1 MAYGAGQDEL
11 EVGGVFL
18 RIFIAQPGWV
28 LRKPREFLV
37 SLLETITELLEKNN
51 PNVSGLTEKQKRTAF
66 DVFTFH
72 SVVLTPAIFTSSLII
87 SGLLQGEA
95 LETVTTAAVCLFS
108 TQSQLADQ
116 VPPLGHL
123 PRILAALNHKNNS
136 VPKSSIR
143 LLHVLSDNEV
153 RSEMCLSSSLYRF
166 TYYTFVIETK
176 VSSLSLNF
184 TFTGRSLRKTAEKH
198 HGNCQTQLFL
208 CFPAEFVLFL
218 HRDTLTKTV
227 LLLCSCVYAPWLL
240 WRPSDPS

>member
-37 SLLETITELLEKNN
+37 SLLETLTELLEKNN
-51 PNVSGLTEKQKRTAF
+51 PNVSSLTMKQKHTAF

-72 SVVLTPAIFTSSLII
+72 SVVLHQRF
-87 SGLLQGEA
+87 LLQGEA

-153 RSEMCLSSSLYRF
+153 WSEIC
-166 TYYTFVIETK
+166 I
-176 VSSLSLNF
+176 
-184 TFTGRSLRKTAEKH
+184 
-198 HGNCQTQLFL
+198 
-208 CFPAEFVLFL
+208 
-218 HRDTLTKTV
+218 
-227 LLLCSCVYAPWLL
+227 
-240 WRPSDPS
+240 